1 MLVKTSKS
9 KSNILLVKKTELC
22 KDSNA
27 RAHRGAHTELKEFLQ
42 GTAFFLKDA
51 FIKLTYIHSD
61 TYRYLGPRHLKN
73 CVLFYMGPMA
83 MRYFILGF
91 WNIFCM

>member
-1 MLVKTSKS
+1 MIQLSQLYPSFPQPEELQNKARGATAVLVKTSKS

-42 GTAFFLKDA
+42 STAFFLKDA

-61 TYRYLGPRHLKN
+61 TYT
-73 CVLFYMGPMA
+73 
-83 MRYFILGF
+83 
-91 WNIFCM
+91 